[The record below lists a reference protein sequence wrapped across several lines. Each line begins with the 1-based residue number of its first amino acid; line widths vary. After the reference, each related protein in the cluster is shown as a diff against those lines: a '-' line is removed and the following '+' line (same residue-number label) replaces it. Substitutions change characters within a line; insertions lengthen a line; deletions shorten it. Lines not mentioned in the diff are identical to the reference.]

1 MSQQDC
7 LGHSFNHGLNNIN
20 SATLANER
28 YKGKFVSPNVVNF
41 SRLNLNSNEISLLSK
56 GLKFVPAPWGI
67 NKGKSKLVAYW
78 YLIKANW

>member
-1 MSQQDC
+1 MSQQYC
-7 LGHSFNHGLNNIN
+7 LGHSFNHDLNKNN
-20 SATLANER
+20 YAALDNER

-67 NKGKSKLVAYW
+67 NKA
-78 YLIKANW
+78 LIKANW